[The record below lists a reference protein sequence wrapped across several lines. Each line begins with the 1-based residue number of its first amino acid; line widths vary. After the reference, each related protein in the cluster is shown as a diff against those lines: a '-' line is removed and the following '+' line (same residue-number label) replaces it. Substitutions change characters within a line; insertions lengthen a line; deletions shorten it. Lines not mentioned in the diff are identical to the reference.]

1 MWTPDIILEQSA
13 PILGHVPARDKE
25 ELVFLGLFL
34 NVVGSF
40 LSAGAFIVQKL
51 THNDESEVHMCCRWR
66 WWLGFLMLLT
76 SGILEGISLSYAPL
90 SIVAPLSGLTVILN
104 TIFAV
109 VFLKETYRWIESVIV
124 VLLAAGIGLTT
135 SFGAHTQAKHMDAE
149 YLSHLLFRD
158 SMSYYYAGGFGLLI
172 VLVFMIVSY
181 QKCHQFKR
189 LEAFGYATTAS
200 FFGAQQNMFL
210 KCGFLMLKETLQG
223 SKQYQHAFF
232 WETVALAFVFAVSQI
247 TILNMGLSRHDAVSY
262 IPVYQ
267 AALVVFGVVAGG
279 YYFKEFDTLENTDL
293 IGFVSGIGLIVSGL
307 MAMTAVPPLDSD
319 RDENDVEKG
328 EKDPLKSV
336 TQDPPNNGKKK
347 QKDCA
352 SCCR

>member
-1 MWTPDIILEQSA
+1 MP
-13 PILGHVPARDKE
+13 
-25 ELVFLGLFL
+25 
-34 NVVGSF
+34 
-40 LSAGAFIVQKL
+40 
-51 THNDESEVHMCCRWR
+51 
-66 WWLGFLMLLT
+66 
-76 SGILEGISLSYAPL
+76 PL
-90 SIVAPLSGLTVILN
+90 PV
-104 TIFAV
+104 
-109 VFLKETYRWIESVIV
+109 
-124 VLLAAGIGLTT
+124 
-135 SFGAHTQAKHMDAE
+135 
-149 YLSHLLFRD
+149 
-158 SMSYYYAGGFGLLI
+158 
-172 VLVFMIVSY
+172 
-181 QKCHQFKR
+181 
-189 LEAFGYATTAS
+189 